1 VPSITLVMYL
11 NPHVDSM
18 KLKKNIV
25 SFNGDHGSGK
35 STIAKK
41 IAVEF
46 DYDRFYM
53 GKIFRDMARDEGI
66 SYTEFLELLK
76 KDSSYDKK
84 VDDYVVELSKEKN
97 NFVIESRTAWY
108 FIPDSFKIY
117 LKVSEEEGAKRMFKD
132 YLKNEHRKIEDN
144 NIKTKEDILAISR
157 NRKKSDDERY
167 KKMYDIDVND
177 MGQYDLVL
185 DTTNLDKNE
194 VYQAIKKA
202 VKKFIDRQ

>member
-1 VPSITLVMYL
+1 
-11 NPHVDSM
+11 M
-18 KLKKNIV
+18 KLKKNII

-41 IAVEF
+41 IAVEL

-53 GKIFRDMARDEGI
+53 GKIFRNMARNEGV

-76 KDSSYDKK
+76 KDPAYDKK
-84 VDDYVVELSKEKN
+84 VDDYVVELSREKN
-97 NFVIESRTAWY
+97 NFVIESRTAWH

-117 LKVSEEEGAKRMFKD
+117 LKVSEEEGARRMFDD
-132 YLKNEHRKIEDN
+132 YLKNEHRKVEDN
-144 NIKTKEDILAISR
+144 NIKTKEDILSISR

-167 KKMYDIDVND
+167 KKIYDIDVND

-185 DTTNLDKNE
+185 DTTTLNKNE
-194 VYQAIKKA
+194 VYQAVKKA
-202 VKKFIDRQ
+202 VEIFINRE